1 MKSRLSRNIRALIA
15 YVHICALV
23 LVIGALV
30 SELALIPLVA
40 WMHGY
45 PTYYLPT
52 LARAYAWCK
61 LIVFGSIVGGGGAWL
76 YERNR
81 FGR

>member
-61 LIVFGSIVGGGGAWL
+61 LIMFGSIVGGGGAWL
-76 YERNR
+76 YDRNR

>member
-15 YVHICALV
+15 YVLICALV

-76 YERNR
+76 YDRNR